1 MGLFSHFLRGERSV
15 SYHYYYII
23 LLGALLVLGPV
34 SDVSAQ
40 ADHVVLEEVQLAEA
54 GLLVGLV
61 EVSLEGGQP
70 LVLVLHQHP
79 DRT

>member
-1 MGLFSHFLRGERSV
+1 M
-15 SYHYYYII
+15 
-23 LLGALLVLGPV
+23 
-34 SDVSAQ
+34 SAQ

-79 DRT
+79 DMS